1 MKKLWIILLAL
12 ACCMG
17 SALAEGIPQ
26 AVLDARASV
35 VYIEVYREQG
45 GELLRTG
52 SGFALGEP
60 GQPAAYIVTN
70 DHVGGEEG
78 TACTVFYG
86 AYDEATA
93 TCCYTLPERD
103 LCILKLEE
111 PAEGLAPLALSAD
124 PPQAGEKVYA
134 LGFPGSASDLFA
146 RGDDTAGDV
155 TMTDGIISAVRRMRY
170 VESGPDI
177 MALQINAALSA
188 GNSGGP
194 LVNEQGAVVGVNT
207 FGSSTDLNMNG
218 AVAVQELLDSLKD
231 RGIAY
236 RTQSAGAGENT
247 GGWWIAAVA
256 ALLAALGAAAGVL
269 LVVRLRRRDGGVR
282 TSRRDPPLADYL
294 AKSGPMN
301 LDMAL
306 YLLGGALQKT
316 AALEAAGGV
325 LPKLGEENLRVSAAS
340 GRAYLLSR
348 STRQVGA
355 PAPEQLRG
363 SATGG
368 WTVVY
373 QAGALLY
380 HALSGRPL
388 PHPMSRYEND
398 GETKRTL
405 EQLPLDAAQRA
416 ALDKALQLKP
426 AERYT
431 TMEGLLQALELGSPA
446 AFASPAPQRLPKTH
460 RPVNKKRLAKI
471 LGSSC
476 LLAAFAGMA
485 GFYMVKSDQRSQAVA
500 CLQRYDFE
508 EAADLLQGV
517 PALIKGDVAQLRALA
532 GAGLLLNQGEY
543 EQALAQLERLGSFL
557 VAPELLEQTKE
568 RIAERDYRNMMDE
581 AGALIQRGDLQ
592 QAKER
597 VDTFLYGPEAERDME
612 HPLVAAERVT
622 AAQYDLACLY
632 AQHGAYSQAVSLF
645 EVLGDY
651 ADSQLQL
658 QGALTGYATE
668 LMEKDD
674 LMKAYAVLKE
684 YRSMPEVKTV
694 WDAVIDG
701 IYKKAVT
708 YYNQGNST
716 KALQYFAKTGSYKET
731 KKYVKILSTNDVFEL
746 LDYLGDA
753 GAEKQIYS
761 HYMMQDFLEGTWK
774 GDGHYFIME
783 SDGYISYDLPWFDY
797 GDFYGIRDGTF
808 YLYREG
814 HEEDAR
820 DLFTIE
826 IESRNVIHIYAHKNG
841 KTYRMTRR

>member
-1 MKKLWIILLAL
+1 MKKLWIVLLAWV
-12 ACCMG
+12 CCMG
-17 SALAEGIPQ
+17 SALADGIPQ
-26 AVLDARASV
+26 AVLEARSGV
-35 VYIEVYREQG
+35 VYIEVYRTQDG
-45 GELLRTG
+45 ALIGTG

-70 DHVGGEEG
+70 DHVGGEAG
-78 TACTVFYG
+78 TACMVYYG
-86 AYDEATA
+86 AYDGVEAT
-93 TCCYTLPERD
+93 CYYTMPERD
-103 LCILKLEE
+103 LCLLKLQE
-111 PAEGLAPLALSAD
+111 PAEGLAPLALCAEQ
-124 PPQAGEKVYA
+124 PQAGEKVYA

-170 VESGPDI
+170 VEGGPDI
-177 MALQINAALSA
+177 MALQINAALSE

-194 LVNEQGAVVGVNT
+194 LVNEQGAVVGINT
-207 FGSSTDLNMNG
+207 FGSATDWNMNG
-218 AVAVQELLDSLKD
+218 AVAVQELIESLED
-231 RGIAY
+231 RDIAY
-236 RTQSAGAGENT
+236 QTAERAT
-247 GGWWIAAVA
+247 GRWWIAALA

-269 LVVRLRRRDGGVR
+269 FVVRLRRRDGGVR
-282 TSRRDPPLADYL
+282 PSRRDPPLADYL
-294 AKSGPMN
+294 AKSGPMS
-301 LDMAL
+301 LGMAA
-306 YLLGGALQKT
+306 YLLGGMLQK
-316 AALEAAGGV
+316 AAAQEASGKG
-325 LPKLGEENLRVSAAS
+325 LPQLAAQHVRVSAAS
-340 GRAYLLSR
+340 GRAYLLR
-348 STRQVGA
+348 RAAGRVGA
-355 PAPEQLRG
+355 PAPEQLMG

-368 WTVVY
+368 WTAVY

-380 HALSGRPL
+380 YALSGRPL
-388 PHPMSRYEND
+388 PHPLSRYEGD
-398 GETKRTL
+398 GETERTL
-405 EQLPLDAAQRA
+405 DGLPLEAAQRA
-416 ALDKALQLKP
+416 ALRKALELKP
-426 AERYT
+426 ADRYT
-431 TMEGLLQALELGSPA
+431 AMEDLLQALDLDQPVLPA
-446 AFASPAPQRLPKTH
+446 RSAPLRPPKTR
-460 RPVNKKRLAKI
+460 RPVNKRRLAVI
-471 LGSSC
+471 LGASC
-476 LLAAFAGMA
+476 LLAALGGMA

-500 CLQRYDFE
+500 CLQRYDFD
-508 EAADLLQGV
+508 EAARLLQGV
-517 PALIKGDVAQLRALA
+517 PNFIQGDVAPLRALA
-532 GAGLLLNQGEY
+532 AAGLLLDQGEY

-645 EVLGDY
+645 EALGDY

-684 YRSMPEVKTV
+684 YRSMPEMKTV

-701 IYKKAVT
+701 IYRKAVA
-708 YYNQGNST
+708 YYNQGNTT

-761 HYMMQDFLEGTWK
+761 YYMMQDFLEGTWK

-783 SDGYISYDLPWFDY
+783 SDGHISYDLPWFDY